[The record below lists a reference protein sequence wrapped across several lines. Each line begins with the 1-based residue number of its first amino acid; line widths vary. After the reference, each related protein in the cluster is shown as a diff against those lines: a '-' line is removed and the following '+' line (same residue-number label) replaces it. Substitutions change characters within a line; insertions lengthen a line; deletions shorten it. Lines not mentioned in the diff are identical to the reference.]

1 MKVPSSE
8 YNSAGQFLTDRT
20 DIKATRQYTHAR
32 ARTRARN
39 VFWYSSSWTSVTEQN
54 VDIYDIYD
62 AARRGS
68 MHMWQKQT

>member
-39 VFWYSSSWTSVTEQN
+39 VF
-54 VDIYDIYD
+54 
-62 AARRGS
+62 
-68 MHMWQKQT
+68 